1 MKNNDKL
8 SPVLVPVSSTVIPLP
23 IYKVGYALFSKG
35 EGKKFLTDDV
45 KLITAKNQKLYKSKV
60 AANVKPISREAYET
74 KGYF

>member
-1 MKNNDKL
+1 MCKLLFHLLVTILVGFVIAHPTVYMKNNDKL
-8 SPVLVPVSSTVIPLP
+8 SP
-23 IYKVGYALFSKG
+23 G